1 MNKRR
6 MFGIRVNKSTPDIVE
21 QIAKDLGCMRID
33 GNNEL
38 KGSAGVLLDR
48 IASGELTITYSSH
61 SDYIP

>member
-21 QIAKDLGCMRID
+21 QIAKDLGCKRIVE
-33 GNNEL
+33 GTI

-48 IASGELTITYSSH
+48 IASGELTITHSSH
-61 SDYIP
+61 SDYSS

>member
-48 IASGELTITYSSH
+48 IASGKFVVIPSS
-61 SDYIP
+61 SQ